1 VLSDPKHT
9 DQPELRINNLI
20 DHGAIF
26 EKGRILQFSAPKP
39 RYQRFETTKVR
50 AMQIEHFDI
59 LVFGGGKA
67 GKTLAIDQA
76 KAGKRVAMIEAG
88 MIGGSCIN
96 VACIPSKTFI
106 RSAEIAHA
114 LRSPTEFG
122 SLVDGVG
129 ADFAAVASRTAS
141 VVAEMVKTNQAS
153 FDASGMTLVRG
164 WGKFVASKT
173 IEVQTDTGI
182 RRLHGEKVYIN
193 LGTSAQVPDVPG
205 LAQASPLTHVEALK
219 IDSLPKKLIVIGGG
233 YIGLELGQAVRRFG
247 ADVTVLERNSRLA
260 PREDQDASDAILSAL
275 TEEGLNIVLNAK
287 DLKVSG
293 KSGDAV
299 RVECNG
305 KEYEGTHILV
315 AAGRQ
320 PRTHGIGLDKAGVE
334 LDDRGFIKVDE
345 HLRTSAPDVWAMGEV
360 AGTPMFTHASL
371 DDYRVVKSG
380 MTGGARTTVGRLI
393 PYCVFI
399 DPEFARIGINENEAI
414 RAGVGYRVA
423 KLPMDVIPRARTLS
437 KRKGFMKALVEE
449 KSDRIIGF
457 SMLGVNAGEVMTV
470 VQMTMLG
477 GLPYSALR
485 DGIFA
490 HPTISEGLNMLF
502 ATVGA
507 PKN

>member
-1 VLSDPKHT
+1 
-9 DQPELRINNLI
+9 
-20 DHGAIF
+20 
-26 EKGRILQFSAPKP
+26 
-39 RYQRFETTKVR
+39 
-50 AMQIEHFDI
+50 MQIEHFDI
-59 LVFGGGKA
+59 LIFGGGKA
-67 GKTLAIDQA
+67 GKTLAVDQA

-96 VACIPSKTFI
+96 IACIPSKTFI

-122 SLVDGVG
+122 SLADGVG
-129 ADFAAVASRTAS
+129 ADFGAVAGRTAR
-141 VVAEMVKTNQAS
+141 VVAEMVKANQAS
-153 FDASGMTLVRG
+153 FDASGMTLVIG
-164 WGKFVASKT
+164 WGKFVAPKT
-173 IEVQTDTGI
+173 IEVRTEAGVRTL
-182 RRLHGEKVYIN
+182 RGEKVYIN

-205 LAQASPLTHVEALK
+205 LAEASPLTHVEALK

-247 ADVTVLERNSRLA
+247 AEVTIIERNPRLA
-260 PREDQDASDAILSAL
+260 PREDQDASDAIFDAL
-275 TEEGLNIVLNAK
+275 TEEGLTIVLNAK

-305 KEYEGTHILV
+305 HVYEGSHILV
-315 AAGRQ
+315 AAGRK
-320 PRTHGIGLDKAGVE
+320 PRTQGIGLDIAGVE
-334 LDDRGFIKVDE
+334 LDDRGFIKVDD
-345 HLRTSAPDVWAMGEV
+345 HLRTSAPEVWAMGEV

-380 MTGGARTTVGRLI
+380 LTGGARTTVDRLI

-399 DPEFARIGINENEAI
+399 DPEFARIGLNENEA
-414 RAGVGYRVA
+414 RQAGVRYRVA

-437 KRKGFMKALVEE
+437 KRRGFMKALVEE
-449 KSDRIIGF
+449 RSDRIIGF
-457 SMLGVNAGEVMTV
+457 SMLGVNAGDVMTV

-477 GLPYSALR
+477 GLPYTALR

-502 ATVGA
+502 ATLA
-507 PKN
+507 PPTN